1 MPIKTEREYRLSSPF
16 EVIEDTESG
25 YIVEG
30 YATTFD
36 VPYDFGYDGVKEMIK
51 SSALIGADMSDV
63 IFQMNHDGQVLAR
76 QRNNSLQVTC
86 DEHGLHVRADL
97 GGSEAGRSLHEAI
110 KNGLMDKMSWGFLV
124 ADDGWEFDR
133 ENRVAIV
140 TKITKVFD
148 VSAVSLPANEDT
160 EISARSYL
168 DGVIKAEQQELL
180 LRAKEMEERQR
191 LSLLLQITTERY

>member
-1 MPIKTEREYRLSSPF
+1 MPIKAEREYRQSMPF
-16 EVIEDTESG
+16 SIVEQEDS

-51 SSALIGADMSDV
+51 SSALIGADLSDV

-76 QRNNSLQVTC
+76 LRNNSLQIKA
-86 DEHGLHVRADL
+86 DEHGLYVRADL
-97 GGSEAGRSLHEAI
+97 SGSKAGRDLHEAI
-110 KNGLMDKMSWGFLV
+110 KNGLMDKMSWGFLI

-133 ENRVAIV
+133 DSRTAII
-140 TKITKVFD
+140 TKIAKVFD

-160 EISARSYL
+160 EIHARSYL
-168 DGVIKAEQQELL
+168 DGVIEAEQQELL
-180 LRAKEMEERQR
+180 LREKQRQERER
-191 LSLLLQITTERY
+191 LSMLLQITTERV